1 MRELQLVGHSDQLGQ
16 RPLILRIYTGRQ
28 GEKPTAKSLAY
39 RPRDRAKRLRP
50 ASRARFGLIRLKR
63 LDAALVELRLAADLA
78 GNSAQFAYAYG
89 VALHSAGRPRD
100 ALAHLKESQSAH
112 PGDREILVAITSF
125 GREAGDSVTAL
136 QYAEKFIQDCP

>member
-1 MRELQLVGHSDQLGQ
+1 LHTALGIAPSDCGLHHALG
-16 RPLILRIYTGRQ
+16 L
-28 GEKPTAKSLAY
+28 
-39 RPRDRAKRLRP
+39 
-50 ASRARFGLIRLKR
+50 GLIRLKR

-78 GNSAQFAYAYG
+78 GNSAQFACAYG

-100 ALAHLKESQSAH
+100 ALAHLKESQNAH